1 LLLLWPAANKFAEPY
16 KLLTYRIFFGEQT
29 LRLPKLSLLLLQ
41 LMLCLAARILPAQ
54 AGESDLVLRTP
65 VAAAAKAALSE
76 EVRGK
81 PQLALAKL
89 AEAGALAD
97 LTAQESLVLAKVRV
111 TVLAET
117 KDYVPLAQALQ
128 VVLDSPLLPV
138 HEKVPYERALVA
150 ALSGAGQY
158 AQLVERLSNSIRAG
172 SDPTMHSMLVT
183 ALYELGD
190 FKTAAEVQL
199 ALLKSPFG
207 SAEAQHWDQ
216 WTLLADSC
224 KRANARRCYVDAL
237 ERMVSLKYSS
247 TVLLAALNAISL
259 DQPGDRVQVEVYRLK
274 QKIAPLAT
282 LELLDFG
289 RLLLRDGAASE
300 AHILVEAA
308 FKSGKFGKGEDAP
321 RQERLRAI
329 VARDYAEVRSRPPMT
344 DQYKNTRPLTLV
356 ADAAHDLV
364 QAGQSGK
371 GIEMLEYAIGR
382 GELHDVGAARLHLAL
397 AYAGIGRQREA
408 LAQLDSIAAEDNL
421 SQIGRLWSAYLL
433 RPASPGRT
441 ASP

>member
-1 LLLLWPAANKFAEPY
+1 
-16 KLLTYRIFFGEQT
+16 
-29 LRLPKLSLLLLQ
+29 
-41 LMLCLAARILPAQ
+41 
-54 AGESDLVLRTP
+54 
-65 VAAAAKAALSE
+65 
-76 EVRGK
+76 
-81 PQLALAKL
+81 
-89 AEAGALAD
+89 
-97 LTAQESLVLAKVRV
+97 
-111 TVLAET
+111 
-117 KDYVPLAQALQ
+117 
-128 VVLDSPLLPV
+128 
-138 HEKVPYERALVA
+138 
-150 ALSGAGQY
+150 
-158 AQLVERLSNSIRAG
+158 
-172 SDPTMHSMLVT
+172 
-183 ALYELGD
+183 
-190 FKTAAEVQL
+190 
-199 ALLKSPFG
+199 
-207 SAEAQHWDQ
+207 
-216 WTLLADSC
+216 
-224 KRANARRCYVDAL
+224 
-237 ERMVSLKYSS
+237 
-247 TVLLAALNAISL
+247 
-259 DQPGDRVQVEVYRLK
+259 VQVEVYRLK